1 MSGPEA
7 RVPFGLSH
15 DARGQPFKIDE
26 VGTEPGLKCRLLLES
41 DSPQARSLEGRQL
54 AMYFSLMLP
63 DRSRLRLSNL
73 RPQRAPS
80 PISSLAKEK
89 EGRMRL
95 ATRGL
100 EKWNNSQL

>member
-7 RVPFGLSH
+7 RVRGSPFE
-15 DARGQPFKIDE
+15 IDD
-26 VGTEPGLKCRLLLES
+26 VGTAPGLKCRLLLES

-54 AMYFSLMLP
+54 AMYCSLMLP
-63 DRSRLRLSNL
+63 DRSRLRLSNR
-73 RPQRAPS
+73 RPQRVPS

-95 ATRGL
+95 ATREL